1 MQNVCLQ
8 TCKKKSTLKSSLL
21 FIKYA
26 NFRILRVTNADFFR
40 VSFIFILFC
49 FTLFYLFFFFDYE
62 YAGDFQT
69 WISVPLI
76 DFINSYPFSIFFSI
90 VFVNIY
96 LSSTFFSIVFSN
108 IYLCSI
114 FFARWKGVRLP
125 TLLIS

>member
-1 MQNVCLQ
+1 MQPPEFLELQ
-8 TCKKKSTLKSSLL
+8 MRNL
-21 FIKYA
+21 FKGIIY
-26 NFRILRVTNADFFR
+26 FY
-40 VSFIFILFC
+40 FIF
-49 FTLFYLFFFFDYE
+49 FFLSTNIK
-62 YAGDFQT
+62 GDFQI
-69 WISVPLI
+69 WIGAPLI